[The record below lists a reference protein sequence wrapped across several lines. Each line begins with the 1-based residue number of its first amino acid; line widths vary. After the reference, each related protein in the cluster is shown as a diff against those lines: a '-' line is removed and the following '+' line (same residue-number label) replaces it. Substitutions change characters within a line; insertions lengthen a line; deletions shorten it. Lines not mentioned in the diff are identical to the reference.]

1 MRAREITMDYSVII
15 AAAGAAS
22 RMHLGFNKVLFKVG
36 DKTILERSVEPF
48 LSDKKC
54 KKIVICV
61 ALNEIDQVKKIFT
74 NNKIYVEC
82 GGETRSHSVFNG
94 LKQIDSEIVLIHDG
108 ARPFLT
114 KNVINRVRT
123 KVEDGF
129 DSVIPTITPV
139 DAVLINGKRNSE
151 TIVKLVQ
158 TPQGYKTHHL
168 KKAYD
173 QAFKEK
179 KLAIFRDDAS
189 LVEKYFRSAPCE
201 VEGEIENIK
210 ITNPKDLKALG

>member
-1 MRAREITMDYSVII
+1 MDYSVII
-15 AAAGAAS
+15 AAAGTAS

-36 DKTILERSVEPF
+36 EQTILERSVEPF
-48 LSDKKC
+48 INDKKC
-54 KKIVICV
+54 KKIVVCV
-61 ALNEIDQVKKIFT
+61 AASEVEQVKKMFISK
-74 NNKIYVEC
+74 KIIIEK

-94 LKQIDSEIVLIHDG
+94 LKQVDSEIVLIHDG

-114 KNVINRVRT
+114 KNIINRVRT

-129 DSVIPTITPV
+129 DSVVPTITPV

-158 TPQGYKTHHL
+158 TPQGFKTHHL

-173 QAFKEK
+173 QAYKEK
-179 KLAIFRDDAS
+179 KLATFRDDAS
-189 LVEKYFRSAPCE
+189 LVEKYFRSNPCE
-201 VEGEIENIK
+201 VEGELENIK